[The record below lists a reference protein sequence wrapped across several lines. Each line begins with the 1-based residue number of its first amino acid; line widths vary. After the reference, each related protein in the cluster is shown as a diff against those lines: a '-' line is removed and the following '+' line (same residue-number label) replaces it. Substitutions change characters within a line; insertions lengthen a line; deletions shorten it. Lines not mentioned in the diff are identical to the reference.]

1 MSAPARV
8 VRGGLGR
15 RRLQT
20 TVTVLTVLMAVT
32 ASVLAAGLLVASR
45 SPFEHAFARW
55 HGAHLAVQFDG
66 TRATTAQLA
75 PTTRLAGVT
84 EAAGPFPTVALET
97 RTTTDAGPLPAG
109 VDLPEITV
117 VGRSQPTA
125 GVDDLRLLE
134 GRWARKPGEMVL
146 ASGGEDVPPHVGLG
160 LEVPAVPGSPR
171 LTVVGVA
178 QSMTG
183 TADAWVTPAGLR
195 AVTPPGTK
203 PDQQVLYRFSA
214 AATKADI
221 AADRAAVAA
230 AVPPGALE
238 GAQSYLTVEKS
249 QEANTAA
256 YVPFVLAFGLVGL
269 ALSTLVVG
277 IVVSGAVGA
286 ATRRIG
292 VLRSLGFTPGQV
304 VRAYVGQALIP
315 AAVGVAGGVAL
326 ANVLAVP
333 ILDEQS
339 SVYGG
344 TAVTTIPVGVD
355 VAVGAAA
362 LVLVAVTALV
372 PALRAGRLR
381 PVEAIAVGRTPSIR
395 RGRRVRRLAGRLPLP
410 RPLSLGLADPFAHP
424 GRTATIAGA
433 VVFGALT
440 TTFAV
445 GVALSLDT
453 FEAGR
458 DPNAGGAV
466 VVDTQGGPLKGG
478 LGAVVGGPGSPSG
491 QDGREAGAGQPTEPT
506 LPSASAVAPPA
517 PADPAE
523 VAAALRAQPG
533 TRRFYGMAFMRLHVA
548 GITGSTTV
556 VAYDGDTSWA
566 PHRLISGHWLTGP
579 GQALVN
585 TRFLDAAGLDVGDTL
600 TVSNGSHR
608 TQLRL
613 VGEVLDINDD
623 GMDVHTELA
632 SLDGLGLDAATAAPG
647 QFLVDLDPGTD
658 VPSYLDGLNARV
670 APLGA
675 EARVNPGGGRSE
687 VIATMHALAVTLTL
701 MLLLVAGLG
710 VLNVVVLD
718 TRARA
723 HDLGVFKAVGMTPR
737 QTIAMVISAVAAVG
751 LVAGLV
757 GVPLGVALHHVVLPR
772 MGAAA
777 GTGLPPSVVAVY
789 HGPLLAL
796 LALGGLVIG
805 VGGALL
811 PSIWAVRS
819 PTQAALRTE

>member
-1 MSAPARV
+1 
-8 VRGGLGR
+8 
-15 RRLQT
+15 
-20 TVTVLTVLMAVT
+20 VT

-45 SPFEHAFARW
+45 SPFDHAFTRW

-66 TRATTAQLA
+66 SRATTAQLA
-75 PTTRLAGVT
+75 STTHLAGVT
-84 EAAGPFPTVALET
+84 AAAGPFPTVALET
-97 RTTTDAGPLPAG
+97 RTTTDAGPFGVG

-117 VGRSQPTA
+117 VGRSEPTG

-134 GRWARKPGEMVL
+134 GRWARKPGEMVV

-160 LEVPAVPGSPR
+160 LEVPTTPGSPR

-178 QSMTG
+178 QSITR

-195 AVTPPGTK
+195 AVTPPGAK

-230 AVPPGALE
+230 AVPPGALQ

-292 VLRSLGFTPGQV
+292 VLRSLGFTPAQV

-315 AAVGVAGGVAL
+315 AAAGVAGGVAL

-362 LVLVAVTALV
+362 LALVAVTALV

-395 RGRRVRRLAGRLPLP
+395 RGRRLRRLAGRLPLP

-424 GRTATIAGA
+424 ARTATIAGA

-445 GVALSLDT
+445 GVALSLDA

-466 VVDTQGGPLKGG
+466 LVDTHGGPVKGG
-478 LGAVVGGPGSPSG
+478 LGVVVGGPGSPSG
-491 QDGREAGAGQPTEPT
+491 SEGRNGGGAGREGQPTQT
-506 LPSASAVAPPA
+506 TPSAGAPPA
-517 PADPAE
+517 PADPGE

-533 TRRFYGMAFMRLHVA
+533 TRRFYGMAFVQLHVA

-556 VAYDGDTSWA
+556 VAYDGDTSWS
-566 PHRLISGHWLTGP
+566 PHRMISGHWLTGP
-579 GQALVN
+579 GQAVVN
-585 TRFLDAAGLDVGDTL
+585 TRFLDATGLDVDDTL
-600 TVSNGSHR
+600 TVSNGGHH

-613 VGEVLDINDD
+613 VGEVLDVNDD

-632 SLDGLGLDAATAAPG
+632 SLGGLGLDAETAAPG
-647 QFLVDLDPGTD
+647 ELLVDLDPGTD
-658 VPSYLDGLNARV
+658 VGTYLDGLNAQIR
-670 APLGA
+670 PLGA

-701 MLLLVAGLG
+701 MLLVVAGLG

-737 QTIAMVISAVAAVG
+737 QTIAMVVSAVAAIG